1 MQVTGGG
8 ATQCAF
14 AHLALRSSDEGCE
27 ARSDERLNSAFI
39 GWEPCEKIGYMGSSW
54 LFWPSPLR
62 WLFFGRPS
70 LMKRHSSWT
79 RLVAQQP
86 NALAKPSKSWMV
98 FAAFERN
105 TATTALFA

>member
-39 GWEPCEKIGYMGSSW
+39 GWEPCEKIGYMGSS
-54 LFWPSPLR
+54 
-62 WLFFGRPS
+62 
-70 LMKRHSSWT
+70 
-79 RLVAQQP
+79 
-86 NALAKPSKSWMV
+86 
-98 FAAFERN
+98 
-105 TATTALFA
+105 